1 MTAVLHV
8 LRLLVVVAIV
18 VGAPAAL
25 VASAIG
31 YVRDGVERAA
41 IALGAALCVVIVTGL
56 LLGAAHGGFGF
67 AGWAVALG
75 VVLTALGVL
84 VRRPIAEVPSRLAAR
99 AAGGGALALAFAVA
113 AAASVAAIAVAR
125 SGATQRADE
134 TPWVELWIHPIV
146 SKDAHYVIVG
156 ASAHHSQQALYD
168 VEVRDADGRARTF
181 PDVELPDG
189 REWRV
194 RIRVGGAVSVD
205 VALRQV
211 GGAVTRRVHV
221 APDAWRGATGR

>member
-1 MTAVLHV
+1 MTGVLHV
-8 LRLLVVVAIV
+8 LRLLAVVAIV

-31 YVRDGVERAA
+31 YVRDAVERAA

-75 VVLTALGVL
+75 VVLTVLGVL
-84 VRRPIAEVPSRLAAR
+84 VRRRIARVPPRLAAR
-99 AAGGGALALAFAVA
+99 PAAGVGLALAFAVA
-113 AAASVAAIAVAR
+113 AAVAGVAVAR
-125 SGATQRADE
+125 SGATQRTDE

-146 SKDAHYVIVG
+146 SKEAHYVIVG

-168 VEVRDADGRARTF
+168 IEVRDANGRARTF
-181 PDVELPDG
+181 ADVELPDG

-205 VALRQV
+205 AALRQV